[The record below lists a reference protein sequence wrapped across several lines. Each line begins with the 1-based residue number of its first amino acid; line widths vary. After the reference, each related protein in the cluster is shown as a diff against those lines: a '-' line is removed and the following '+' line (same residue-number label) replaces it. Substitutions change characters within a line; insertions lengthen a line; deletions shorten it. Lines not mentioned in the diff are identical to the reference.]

1 MGTDTHTLG
10 STLYATFPPPSRQKE
25 DVNSTW
31 SAQPKQAAIV
41 HIVTHFYDKEIMRI
55 IGDSRR
61 ELKPI
66 RTDKHFDFDLHTR
79 LHIIQSLANNSGEKH
94 PSPPASGRGHD
105 ARSTRSAIETMND
118 KENSAA
124 FWDRPMKQ
132 CSVYSCGTPG
142 ELLLEQRLVTEEHQ
156 PCEVQEA

>member
-10 STLYATFPPPSRQKE
+10 STLYATFPPPSRQKEE

-66 RTDKHFDFDLHTR
+66 RTDNHFDSDLHTK
-79 LHIIQSLANNSGEKH
+79 LHIIQSLDNNSGEKH

-118 KENSAA
+118 KGSTAT
-124 FWDRPMKQ
+124 FRDR
-132 CSVYSCGTPG
+132 
-142 ELLLEQRLVTEEHQ
+142 LLK
-156 PCEVQEA
+156 

>member
-25 DVNSTW
+25 EDVSSTW
-31 SAQPKQAAIV
+31 PAQPKQATVV

-66 RTDKHFDFDLHTR
+66 RTDNHFDADLHTKLR
-79 LHIIQSLANNSGEKH
+79 IIQSLVNSSGEKH

-118 KENSAA
+118 KENSATCR
-124 FWDRPMKQ
+124 DRPLK
-132 CSVYSCGTPG
+132 
-142 ELLLEQRLVTEEHQ
+142 
-156 PCEVQEA
+156 